1 MYTVYKHTNL
11 INNKV
16 YIGQTSYSNP
26 EQRWGKYGQKY
37 SSCKYFYSAILK
49 YDWDNFSHEILE
61 TNLTAEEANK
71 KERYYITLYKS
82 NQENFGY
89 NLTSGG
95 EQGKILSPIS
105 KQKMSLAKKGKSLS
119 EEHKQNISKA
129 FKGEKHPNYGKHLSE
144 TTKKK
149 IGEKNSK
156 PIQCV
161 ETGVVYKNRIEAAQA
176 VGLKNHRSIT
186 EALRDS
192 WRTAGKDKNTNIR
205 YHWKYVDK

>member
-16 YIGQTSYSNP
+16 YIGQTSYVNP
-26 EQRWGKYGQKY
+26 EKRWGKYGQKY
-37 SSCKYFYSAILK
+37 STCTFFYSAILK
-49 YDWDNFSHEILE
+49 YGWDNFSHEILE
-61 TNLTAEEANK
+61 TNLTAEEANE
-71 KERYYITLYKS
+71 KEKYYINLYKS
-82 NQENFGY
+82 NQEDFGY

-95 EQGKILSPIS
+95 EQGKVLSVLS
-105 KQKMSLAKKGKSLS
+105 RQKMSIAKKGKPLT
-119 EEHKQNISKA
+119 EEHRRNISKA
-129 FKGEKHPNYGKHLSE
+129 FRGKNHPNYGKHLSE

-186 EALRDS
+186 EALRDN

>member
-16 YIGQTSYSNP
+16 YIGQTSYANP
-26 EQRWGKYGQKY
+26 EKRWGKYGQKY
-37 SSCKYFYSAILK
+37 STCTFFYSAILK
-49 YDWDNFSHEILE
+49 YGWDNFNHEILE
-61 TNLTAEEANK
+61 TNLTSEEANE
-71 KERYYITLYKS
+71 KEKYYINLYKS
-82 NQENFGY
+82 NQEDFGY

-95 EQGKILSPIS
+95 EQGKTLSTLS
-105 KQKMSLAKKGKSLS
+105 RQKMSTAKKGKPFT

-129 FKGEKHPNYGKHLSE
+129 LRGENNPNYGKHSSE
-144 TTKKK
+144 ATKKK
-149 IGEKNSK
+149 ISNKNSK

-161 ETGVVYKNRIEAAQA
+161 ETGIVYKNRIKAAQA

-186 EALRDS
+186 EALRDD

-205 YHWKYVDK
+205 YHWRYVNE